1 VAARSQWARIEALR
15 RNRVFLVDYA
25 VARACWQDG
34 EAVTFPIGT
43 YWLRRF
49 ANVPIAAA

>member
-25 VARACWQDG
+25 VARASWQDG
-34 EAVTFPIGT
+34 EAATFPMG
-43 YWLRRF
+43 
-49 ANVPIAAA
+49 AALSCRGSTGAKTIT